1 MECVWP
7 VSSAIICAH
16 RGCESGRGVNKEN
29 AMSGGTVRD
38 VSAEEFDQLVSGST
52 VPVVADFWAPWC
64 GPCRMVGPV
73 LEKLAADHP
82 DKITVV
88 KVNVDEN
95 TELAAR
101 FAVMSIPTVIMF
113 KGGKLEKQ
121 IVGARGQKDYEA
133 EFGL

>member
-1 MECVWP
+1 
-7 VSSAIICAH
+7 
-16 RGCESGRGVNKEN
+16 
-29 AMSGGTVRD
+29 MSGGTVRD
-38 VSAEEFDQLVSGST
+38 VSTEEFDQLVSSST

-113 KGGKLEKQ
+113 KGGSLEKQ